1 MDTSLMMATPD
12 IASMASVMTQSKV
25 QNDIGTAMLAK
36 TMQTSEANGAALTK
50 MMELSVN
57 PSVGGNFD
65 MSV

>member
-1 MDTSLMMATPD
+1 MEISSMATPD
-12 IASMASVMTQSKV
+12 IASVAMAMSSSKTQNEV
-25 QNDIGTAMLAK
+25 GTAVLAK
-36 TMQTSEANGAALTK
+36 ALDTNEANGAALTK

>member
-1 MDTSLMMATPD
+1 MDMSLMATPD
-12 IASMASVMTQSKV
+12 IASMATVMASNRMQDQV
-25 QNDIGTAMLAK
+25 GTAVLSKALD
-36 TMQTSEANGAALTK
+36 TFEQNGAALTK

>member
-1 MDTSLMMATPD
+1 MDITSIPD
-12 IASMASVMTQSKV
+12 IPALS
-25 QNDIGTAMLAK
+25 TAISSAQVSEAFSTEMLAK
-36 TMQTSEANGAALTK
+36 QISMVDENMAALTK

>member
-1 MDTSLMMATPD
+1 MDITSIPD
-12 IASMASVMTQSKV
+12 IPALSTAISSVQVSEAFSTE
-25 QNDIGTAMLAK
+25 MLAQQIS
-36 TMQTSEANGAALTK
+36 MVDENMAALTK